1 MLILFQEAYEAEDR
15 LINQVGDGMEGF
27 EVEEVLK
34 DIFQA
39 LMEIY

>member
-1 MLILFQEAYEAEDR
+1 MIIFFHEAYEAEDR
-15 LINQVGDGMEGF
+15 LINRVGDGMEGF